1 MTISIAFC
9 CYSVCAGCLEIPK
22 SIRRSVASSLITIEP
37 LHPSMSM
44 FHLNTFASYYVLRD
58 DEATT
63 TMQGSVQSPTCGFTV
78 TRACMFASFT
88 ANRTITLC
96 TLCCDAAHGRCSYL
110 VHECEPSLSWSRL
123 ARRGTCSLH
132 LALVCLCWQIYVAC
146 NASRNASRPAACTS
160 GNAPEDVQ

>member
-1 MTISIAFC
+1 MTISTVFC

-22 SIRRSVASSLITIEP
+22 SIPRSVASSLITIEP
-37 LHPSMSM
+37 LHPSMDM
-44 FHLNTFASYYVLRD
+44 FRLSTFASYFVLRD

-63 TMQGSVQSPTCGFTV
+63 MQGSIQSPTYASSSRSPGH
-78 TRACMFASFT
+78 ACLRLSPH
-88 ANRTITLC
+88 RTITLC

-110 VHECEPSLSWSRL
+110 VHECQPSPSWSRL